1 MTRSGDALTHR
12 TYLSAHSTH
21 RDPRAGTGAVSD
33 LNSRMTCAAI
43 RSHRPPPPAASCRV
57 LAAIRS
63 AAVLGIE
70 AFAVTV
76 EVDAAPGL
84 HGWTMVGLPSGSVK
98 EARERVG
105 AALVNA
111 GFTLP
116 PRRWTVNLSPADVRK
131 DGTAFDLPIA
141 IGVHVASG
149 QLDAAMVS
157 GLIFAGELGLDGTI
171 RPIRGALPL
180 ARAARETGA
189 RALVLPAA
197 NAAEASLLRDVV
209 LAPCDT
215 LDALVHELRRHALP
229 TMRPVAPPQSDD
241 EQADF
246 SEVVGQPLSKRA
258 LEIAAAG
265 GHNVYLVG
273 PPGAGKT
280 MLARRLPSI
289 LPPLDDDA
297 LLDVVAIH
305 SVGGILPAG
314 RVPSRTPPFRAP
326 HHTIS
331 VAGLIGGGPG
341 PRPGEVSLAHRGV
354 LFLDELLEL
363 PRYALD
369 AMRQPLEDGRV
380 VIARAAHAVAFPA
393 RFLLVGAANPCPC
406 GFDGDGT
413 GRCRCS
419 LADINRYR
427 ARLSGPLADRIDL
440 HVRVGAVALAALGR
454 DTKEESSASIRE
466 RVVGA
471 RARQRLRH
479 RALPGVS
486 CNGDAPGR
494 WLQAHAGLTA
504 ESRELLASAAERLRL
519 SARAYHRTLRVA
531 RTIADLDGDERIST
545 GALAEALAFR
555 PTESASQG

>member
-1 MTRSGDALTHR
+1 M
-12 TYLSAHSTH
+12 
-21 RDPRAGTGAVSD
+21 
-33 LNSRMTCAAI
+33 
-43 RSHRPPPPAASCRV
+43 

-84 HGWTMVGLPSGSVK
+84 PGWTMVGLPSGSVK

-131 DGTAFDLPIA
+131 EGTAFDLPVA
-141 IGVHVASG
+141 IGVLVASG
-149 QLDAAMVS
+149 QLDAASVE
-157 GLIFAGELGLDGTI
+157 GLLFAGELGLDGTV

-180 ARAARETGA
+180 ARAARDTEA

-197 NAAEASLLRDVV
+197 NANEAALLRGMR
-209 LAPCDT
+209 LAPCRT
-215 LDALVHELRRHALP
+215 LGDLVAALRAGHLPDA
-229 TMRPVAPPQSDD
+229 PVAPPALELEDR
-241 EQADF
+241 ADF
-246 SEVVGQPLSKRA
+246 ADVVGQRIAKRA
-258 LEIAAAG
+258 LELAAAG
-265 GHNVYLVG
+265 GHNAFLVG

-280 MLARRLPSI
+280 MLARRLTSI

-297 LLDVVAIH
+297 LLEVVAVH

-314 RVPSRTPPFRAP
+314 AVPVRTPPFRAP

-331 VAGLIGGGPG
+331 LAGLIGGGPG

-354 LFLDELLEL
+354 LFLDEMLEL
-363 PRYALD
+363 PRYVLD
-369 AMRQPLEDGRV
+369 AMRQPLEDARV

-393 RFLLVGAANPCPC
+393 RFLLIGAANPCPC
-406 GFDGDGT
+406 GHDGDAS

-419 LADINRYR
+419 HADIARYR
-427 ARLSGPLADRIDL
+427 GRLSGPLADRIDL
-440 HVRVGAVALAALGR
+440 HVRVGAVALAELGAASR
-454 DTKEESSASIRE
+454 EESSATIRARVAEARE
-466 RVVGA
+466 R
-471 RARQRLRH
+471 QRVRY
-479 RALPGVS
+479 RVLPGVHT
-486 CNGDAPGR
+486 NAEAPGR
-494 WLQAHAGLTA
+494 WLQAHGALT
-504 ESRELLASAAERLRL
+504 ESSRDLLATAAEKLKL

-531 RTIADLDGDERIST
+531 RTAADLAGEERIEP
-545 GALAEALAFR
+545 GAIAEALMFR
-555 PTESASQG
+555 PAVDAP

>member
-1 MTRSGDALTHR
+1 M
-12 TYLSAHSTH
+12 
-21 RDPRAGTGAVSD
+21 
-33 LNSRMTCAAI
+33 
-43 RSHRPPPPAASCRV
+43 

-70 AFAVTV
+70 AFGVIV
-76 EVDAAPGL
+76 EVDAAAGL
-84 HGWTMVGLPSGSVK
+84 PGWTMVGLPSGSVK

-105 AALVNA
+105 AALVNG
-111 GFTLP
+111 GFVLP

-141 IGVHVASG
+141 IGVLVASG
-149 QLDAAMVS
+149 QLDADAVRD
-157 GLIFAGELGLDGTI
+157 LLFAGELGLDGTI

-180 ARAARETGA
+180 ARAARESDA

-197 NAAEASLLRDVV
+197 NVAEASLLRDVR
-209 LAPCDT
+209 LAPCTT
-215 LDALVHELRRHALP
+215 LAALVGALRAGVLP
-229 TMRPVAPPQSDD
+229 EVPPLVPAPESGDGA
-241 EQADF
+241 ADF
-246 SEVVGQPLSKRA
+246 SEVVGQPVAKRA

-265 GHNVYLVG
+265 GHNLYLVG

-305 SVGGILPAG
+305 SVGGVLPAG
-314 RVPSRTPPFRAP
+314 GVPSRTPPFRAP

-331 VAGLIGGGPG
+331 VAGLIGGGSG

-363 PRYALD
+363 PRYVLD

-380 VIARAAHAVAFPA
+380 VLARAAHAVSYPA

-406 GFDGDGT
+406 GYDADPS

-419 LADINRYR
+419 FADLQRYR

-440 HVRVGAVALAALGR
+440 HVRVGAVALADLGQMAR
-454 DTKEESSASIRE
+454 EESSASV
-466 RVVGA
+466 RVRVTAA
-471 RARQRLRH
+471 RDRQRLRY
-479 RALPGVS
+479 RVLPGVT
-486 CNGDAPGR
+486 CNGEAPGR
-494 WLQAHAGLTA
+494 WLQAHAGLTTEA
-504 ESRELLASAAERLRL
+504 RALLGTAAERLQL

-531 RTIADLDGDERIST
+531 RTIGDLDGADRLEAS
-545 GALAEALAFR
+545 ALAEALAFR
-555 PTESASQG
+555 PAESPAAP